1 MLPMM
6 GGADKI
12 FRKILVPLAGLK
24 ELLLLRDATAV
35 KKTMLRDLDPERAKA
50 VRKAIA
56 KFYDDDDDNADPT
69 ALKSEMMN
77 GWQGIQLPRVL
88 PSISNPFGKSDS
100 EPTESTP
107 LNV

>member
-6 GGADKI
+6 GGADKV

-24 ELLLLRDATAV
+24 EMLLLRDAISV
-35 KKTMLRDLDPERAKA
+35 KKTMLRDLDPERARA

-56 KFYDDDDDNADPT
+56 KFYDDDDDSADPG
-69 ALKSEMMN
+69 ALKTEMMN
-77 GWQGIQLPRVL
+77 GWKGIQLPRSL
-88 PSISNPFGKSDS
+88 PKIRNPFAKSDS
-100 EPTESTP
+100 APGETTP